1 MPVLAED
8 IDVDLARRQKGY
20 GRGGRQQIEH
30 DCVEI
35 VAGVRHGRTMGGPIA
50 MVVKNR
56 DWANW
61 QGKMDIEPV
70 PEPPPPVTRLRPGH
84 ADLAGVVKYGLDDV
98 RNVLE
103 RASARETASRVAAGA
118 LGKVF
123 LRQFGIE
130 VRSHVR
136 SDRLGARRSRQT
148 SWRWRATAPRTPWWT
163 QVEESP
169 IRTGDTAFEEQ
180 AIELIKAARTA
191 GDTLGGIFEV
201 IAYGLP
207 IGLGTYGQWDER
219 LDGRLAAAVMSIQ
232 SIKGVELGDG
242 FANAGAATAPRRT
255 TSSTTTPR
263 AAAGSRP
270 TNRAGGLEGGV
281 TNGAPLVVRG
291 AAKPIST
298 LIHPL
303 PSIDYATRERRR
315 GARRAQRRVRRPGGG
330 RRRRGDGRARAG
342 RRDARQVRRRQPRGG
357 AGATSVRIHGDQ
369 MDNLI
374 LVGFSCSGKTTL
386 GRNVARRLRLTF
398 VDTDRFIEEMTGRT
412 IPDIFREDGEAAFR
426 AVEREAIEPHHGR
439 SATRW
444 SARVAARSSTP
455 TIASGCAT
463 ATWSSTCRSAP
474 RPSSTGC
481 ATASRAGRGRCWTAP
496 TRWSAW
502 SS

>member
-1 MPVLAED
+1 VSLGYLRVLTAGESHGPQLTIFVENLPAGMRVLAED
-8 IDVDLARRQKGY
+8 INVDLARRQKGY
-20 GRGGRQQIEH
+20 GRGGRQQIER

-84 ADLAGVVKYGLDDV
+84 ADLAGVVKYGHHDV

-123 LRQFGIE
+123 LRQFGVE

-136 SDRLGARRSRQT
+136 SIGPARAETPAELELARDGALH
-148 SWRWRATAPRTPWWT
+148 AWWQ

-169 IRTGDTAFEEQ
+169 IRTGDKDFE
-180 AIELIKAARTA
+180 AAATELIKTARTA

-232 SIKGVELGDG
+232 SVKAVELGDG
-242 FANAGAATAPRRT
+242 FANASRHGSQAHDVIDYDPQR
-255 TSSTTTPR
+255 
-263 AAAGSRP
+263 GWSRP
-270 TNRAGGLEGGV
+270 TNHAGGLEGGI
-281 TNGAPLVVRG
+281 TNGMPLVVRG

-298 LIHPL
+298 LINPL
-303 PSIDYATRERRR
+303 PSIDYATRQRDVAHVERSDVCVVP
-315 GARRAQRRVRRPGGG
+315 A
-330 RRRRGDGRARAG
+330 AG
-342 RRDARQVRRRQPRGG
+342 VVGEAMVALVLADA
-357 AGATSVRIHGDQ
+357 
-369 MDNLI
+369 
-374 LVGFSCSGKTTL
+374 
-386 GRNVARRLRLTF
+386 LRLKF
-398 VDTDRFIEEMTGRT
+398 GGDSLD
-412 IPDIFREDGEAAFR
+412 EALTNYRSFL
-426 AVEREAIEPHHGR
+426 EANG
-439 SATRW
+439 
-444 SARVAARSSTP
+444 
-455 TIASGCAT
+455 
-463 ATWSSTCRSAP
+463 
-474 RPSSTGC
+474 
-481 ATASRAGRGRCWTAP
+481 
-496 TRWSAW
+496 
-502 SS
+502 